1 MPPLNHR
8 TFADGMPGDSAIPA
22 PVVSVRRD
30 KAGSCRGFTLVEA
43 IMACL
48 IFSMCTLG
56 VLQLLVR
63 AYNMSLLTR
72 TRDNAR
78 TVLAT
83 YADQF
88 QRLQTTEKVGSVYAT
103 RWLFYPYGV
112 TGSGLAWG
120 TLSDSNVLTNPLPSA
135 PANFAINLGTTTN
148 PVPATVTRDVK
159 YVEDATGTTVAGLQV
174 KAAGYMLQGTF
185 AITYKVN
192 NKQYTQS
199 MTMTRAVP

>member
-1 MPPLNHR
+1 M
-8 TFADGMPGDSAIPA
+8 S
-22 PVVSVRRD
+22 
-30 KAGSCRGFTLVEA
+30 
-43 IMACL
+43 CL
-48 IFSMCTLG
+48 IFCLCTLG
-56 VLQLLVR
+56 VFGMLVR
-63 AYNMSLLTR
+63 SYNMSVLTR

-88 QRLQTTEKVGSVYAT
+88 ERLQTTEKVGSTYAT

-135 PANFAINLGTTTN
+135 PANFAINLGTTLN

-159 YVEDATGTTVAGLQV
+159 YVEDATGTTVSGLQV